1 MLATKNEL
9 IHSNNHTILN
19 ELHNLSQLGIFLP
32 TLIFA
37 RYAQP
42 NPSYVV
48 DELNNPECTHPSLA
62 LRFLG
67 GNPFSGILWN
77 ATHSSREI
85 SVVSTIVVLWTLIQI
100 KILFKSSVSLPYSF
114 SLLIRDQSLVLKWAG
129 IGVQPCIQFS
139 NKSPVPVPSMMIL
152 RVMAAW
158 PIYAAQTNAASFS
171 ICSSP
176 NYYTWCFSP
185 LHANTHWKNVWDYES
200 PSQGRT
206 THVQFIFPKN

>member
-1 MLATKNEL
+1 MLATKIEL

-67 GNPFSGILWN
+67 GIPSLAFFEMQ
-77 ATHSSREI
+77 H
-85 SVVSTIVVLWTLIQI
+85 TL
-100 KILFKSSVSLPYSF
+100 
-114 SLLIRDQSLVLKWAG
+114 
-129 IGVQPCIQFS
+129 
-139 NKSPVPVPSMMIL
+139 
-152 RVMAAW
+152 
-158 PIYAAQTNAASFS
+158 
-171 ICSSP
+171 
-176 NYYTWCFSP
+176 
-185 LHANTHWKNVWDYES
+185 
-200 PSQGRT
+200 QGRFLLFR
-206 THVQFIFPKN
+206 Q